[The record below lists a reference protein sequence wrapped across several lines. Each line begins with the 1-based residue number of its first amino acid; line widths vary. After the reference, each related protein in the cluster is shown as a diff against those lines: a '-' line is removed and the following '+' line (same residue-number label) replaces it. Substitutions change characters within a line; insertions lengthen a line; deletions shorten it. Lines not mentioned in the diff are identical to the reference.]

1 MRAAIIFSI
10 LMLAMFLSGC
20 ISLGGQKA
28 IGVGLVVKSFRIDP
42 STIEARNGQKMY
54 VTLEIQNNGGVQ
66 AKNISATLNLGADF
80 QGGGDIDIKPNTLAP
95 ANPALGIKEGEVAY
109 GTATITYNGGEKR
122 SSISYPVL
130 LRLTYDYSTVVEG
143 LIKAVSPEY
152 YRQTKEVGGIQQ
164 FTQTSGPIQAELV
177 MPTTVI
183 GGDSDI
189 RIHLYLKDIGGGRS
203 YVGDITENL
212 GKVEISGDCSGSY
225 IIPPGGKA
233 LVTCSLGKLPPGQ
246 LFSTKSF
253 KITISYSYFLDL
265 HSSITV
271 LPSTS

>member
-1 MRAAIIFSI
+1 MRIATIFGIFILAI
-10 LMLAMFLSGC
+10 FLSGC
-20 ISLGGQKA
+20 ISLGGQKT
-28 IGVGLVVKSFRIDP
+28 IGVGLVVRSFRIDP
-42 STIEARNGQKMY
+42 NTIEARNDQTMY
-54 VTLEIQNNGGVQ
+54 VTLEVQNNGGVR
-66 AKNISATLNLGADF
+66 AENIKATLNLGEDF
-80 QGGGDIDIKPNTLAP
+80 QGGGEINVKPNTLAP
-95 ANPALGIKEGEVAY
+95 ANPALGIKEGEVGY
-109 GTATITYNGGEKR
+109 GTATIKYKGGEKR

-143 LIKAVSPEY
+143 LIKVVSSEY

-183 GGDSDI
+183 GGSSDI

-212 GKVEISGDCSGSY
+212 GKVSISGDCSGSY

-233 LVTCSLGKLPPGQ
+233 LVTCSLGTLQPGE

-271 LPSTS
+271 LPTVS